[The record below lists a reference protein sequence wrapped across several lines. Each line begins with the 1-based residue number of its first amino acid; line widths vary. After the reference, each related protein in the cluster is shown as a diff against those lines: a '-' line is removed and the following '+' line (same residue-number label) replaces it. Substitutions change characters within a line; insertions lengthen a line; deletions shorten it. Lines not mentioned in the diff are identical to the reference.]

1 MELKKLAD
9 IFLKIFGGDEAY
21 VYCIHNLI
29 MFICGINEGDFD
41 SFFFFLRKILFMMY
55 FSWDDFGVKGV

>member
-41 SFFFFLRKILFMMY
+41 FFFFFKENFVYDVFFL
-55 FSWDDFGVKGV
+55 G